1 MNPSKHNTSKT
12 INMNAFRSTMIK
24 AWNPKGKFQ
33 TNILHQNAMAFIL
46 ESPNDY
52 QKILNLSWSFRDSQ
66 INIHPWPDDKALSD
80 IDMSKIYLWIHIF
93 NLPINL
99 MNLQT
104 ATHIGNKLGLFL
116 KADLGS
122 SSHKWRKSMRV
133 MIQFDFSKPLTDHVF
148 IQRSNN
154 EPLLVEIR
162 YERVAEFCFACG
174 LIGHKHVQC
183 GKEKNKEKVE
193 QPPTISLKFGPWL
206 KLENSH
212 IKNPFLAGFVKS
224 HTPTPQ
230 PPSESASGFKN
241 TLFNYLPTSH
251 TTSTHVTTSDW
262 DPTHPKT
269 QPISQSETPKHQ
281 LFQATTIAALIGK
294 DPSCHI
300 PIVKSADPPTF
311 DLAARQTST

>member
-1 MNPSKHNTSKT
+1 
-12 INMNAFRSTMIK
+12 MNAFRSTMIK

-122 SSHKWRKSMRV
+122 SSHKWKKSMRV

-148 IQRSNN
+148 IQRSFSQV
-154 EPLLVEIR
+154 LFRL
-162 YERVAEFCFACG
+162 
-174 LIGHKHVQC
+174 
-183 GKEKNKEKVE
+183 
-193 QPPTISLKFGPWL
+193 WL
-206 KLENSH
+206 
-212 IKNPFLAGFVKS
+212 
-224 HTPTPQ
+224 
-230 PPSESASGFKN
+230 
-241 TLFNYLPTSH
+241 
-251 TTSTHVTTSDW
+251 DW
-262 DPTHPKT
+262 P
-269 QPISQSETPKHQ
+269 
-281 LFQATTIAALIGK
+281 
-294 DPSCHI
+294 
-300 PIVKSADPPTF
+300 
-311 DLAARQTST
+311 